1 MTLQLITNTLNPSP
15 MTFNNFRE
23 FRGAEHARDVVIPAK
38 EKNDDHPLLK
48 EIRKRIIDGWLDMD
62 DCGFL

>member
-1 MTLQLITNTLNPSP
+1 